1 MLSDMPEAV
10 STPEIRVACSD
21 ERKFSLVE
29 EAKSFFAEC
38 GYEII
43 DVDGM
48 RVKFGDG
55 WGLLRASNT
64 QPCLVLRFEAP
75 TEARL
80 HEMRAIIEGWLED
93 HV

>member
-1 MLSDMPEAV
+1 VDCP
-10 STPEIRVACSD
+10 D

-29 EAKSFFAEC
+29 EAKAHFAGL
-38 GYEII
+38 GYQII

-48 RVKFGDG
+48 RLKFEDG

-64 QPCLVLRFEAP
+64 QPSLVLRFEAP

-80 HEMRAIIEGWLED
+80 AEMRALIEGWLKD
-93 HV
+93 HA